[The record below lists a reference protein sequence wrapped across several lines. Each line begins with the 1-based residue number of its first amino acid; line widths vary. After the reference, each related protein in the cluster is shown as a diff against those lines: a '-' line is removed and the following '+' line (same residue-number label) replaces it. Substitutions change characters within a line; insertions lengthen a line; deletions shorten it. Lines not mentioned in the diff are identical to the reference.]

1 VICEAFH
8 TAKNN
13 QTYGEREYPTIINV
27 NKMNAKGLITFITIL
42 YYFYK
47 RYQISSG
54 KLWPVARVKGASGE
68 RVASE
73 CRVTRSS
80 FSTFFL
86 LLPTKSASSATS

>member
-54 KLWPVARVKGASGE
+54 KWQDGKGASGE